1 MGGTKPSGDLD
12 LTGKVIGE
20 YRVLSKIAEGG
31 FGCTYKA
38 ENVTVGEPVCI
49 KHCHNLDRFD
59 EEILI
64 EEAKIMWNLRHFSVP
79 AIRGMLRTPDKKL
92 AMVMSY
98 IPGPTLVQVV
108 EKLSEKGEK
117 LDPEHVAWIT
127 ERVLNGY
134 NPAYSELYILR
145 GKIYEKQGD
154 LELARQEFE
163 KAVFYNKNLK
173 SAEESL
179 TPMLSSDPQG

>member
-1 MGGTKPSGDLD
+1 M
-12 LTGKVIGE
+12 
-20 YRVLSKIAEGG
+20 
-31 FGCTYKA
+31 
-38 ENVTVGEPVCI
+38 
-49 KHCHNLDRFD
+49 
-59 EEILI
+59 
-64 EEAKIMWNLRHFSVP
+64 
-79 AIRGMLRTPDKKL
+79 
-92 AMVMSY
+92 
-98 IPGPTLVQVV
+98 
-108 EKLSEKGEK
+108 
-117 LDPEHVAWIT
+117 
-127 ERVLNGY
+127 NGY